1 MTLKV
6 HKKKTLRSNEYY
18 DTQKVQDEL
27 YKLSTKKFIF
37 KNLMD
42 YITQDENILLAYRI
56 IKNNKGSQT
65 AGTNK
70 KTILDIADKYPL
82 NLIQYVKNRLKNYQP
97 HSIKRVEIPKPN
109 GKTRPLGIP
118 TIEDRLIQQCI
129 KQVIEPILE
138 AKFYKHSYG
147 FRPDRSTH
155 HAIAIF
161 QQWTYCGFHH
171 VVDIDIKGFFDN
183 VNHGKLLKQLWTLGI
198 RDKTLLAILSRM
210 LKAEIKGLGI
220 SDKGTPQGGILSP
233 LLANVV
239 LNELDWWIHSQ
250 WDGFPTDREY
260 STLLSKTQS
269 IRKYSKLKEIK
280 IVRYADDFKIM
291 CKDYRTAQ
299 KIFIATKKWLKNRLC
314 LEVSPDKS
322 RITNLRKNY
331 SEFLGFKL
339 KVKKGKANKY
349 TNRSRVSDKAKEN
362 AINKLRKQIKVFTK
376 EPTVENVNK
385 YNSIVLGLHNY
396 YKIATLVNLDFVDI
410 AYIVNKSLDC
420 RTKRIRQ
427 RNGTITRTYQKFYKQ
442 YNWKK
447 RFVANIILFPI
458 NGIKWKMARMFSQ
471 DRNRYTKQG
480 RIKIHQSLKM
490 DMTVV
495 HYLLKNPNPHRSVEY
510 NDNRIS
516 LFVSQNGKCH
526 ITGTELT
533 IENMKVHYIK
543 PPSLGGNDR
552 YTNLI
557 YVTKN
562 VDILIHSTENEKI
575 QKYMKQ
581 INLNSEMLVRL
592 NTLRT
597 LSGNNEIK
605 INYY

>member
-6 HKKKTLRSNEYY
+6 HKKKTLRFNEYY

-82 NLIQYVKNRLKNYQP
+82 KLIQYVKNRLKNYQP
-97 HSIKRVEIPKPN
+97 HLIKRVEIPKPN

-210 LKAEIKGLGI
+210 LKAEIKGVGI

-239 LNELDWWIHSQ
+239 LNELYWWIHSQ

-291 CKDYRTAQ
+291 CEDYRTAQ

-362 AINKLRKQIKVFTK
+362 AINKLRKQIKAFTK

-543 PPSLGGNDR
+543 PPSLSGNDR

-575 QKYMKQ
+575 QKYIKQ
-581 INLNSEMLVRL
+581 INLNPEMLVRL